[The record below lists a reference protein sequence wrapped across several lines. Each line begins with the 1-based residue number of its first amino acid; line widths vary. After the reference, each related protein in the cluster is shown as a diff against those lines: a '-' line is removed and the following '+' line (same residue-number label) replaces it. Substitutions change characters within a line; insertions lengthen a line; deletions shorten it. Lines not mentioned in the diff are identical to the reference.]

1 MQGTIIMTIDSEGE
15 PIGEYLR
22 QLRMQQQL
30 SIAKVASLT
39 GLSANTIRWMERGVT
54 QPKPESLKLL
64 AAALKVNYEVLLLRA
79 GYLEQADVLT
89 DEERELLRLY
99 HDLSAGA
106 KQMLLEVLGL
116 VARMNKVPETE
127 DRP

>member
-1 MQGTIIMTIDSEGE
+1 LQGTSIMTIGSEGE

-106 KQMLLEVLGL
+106 KQMLLEILRL
-116 VARMNKVPETE
+116 VEQMDKFPETE
-127 DRP
+127 ERP